1 MTRSPGTMPF
11 TSLPTASTSPE
22 HSRPSRAPVPPT
34 APCWWPR
41 LTRRSARLRLDAR
54 TRISTSFGLGAGF
67 STSRISTPC
76 SPTTAA
82 FMSGLRW
89 GGGGMRGS
97 RWSLHDLALCGRCFG
112 MRAARSM
119 VRPCHEHRRSAT
131 RCPRIGSL
139 TSYKSR
145 RANMGAIPES
155 DTASG
160 PESNRCRQRR
170 DRCRGEPRITNMRM
184 IPLQALAVACAALMV
199 AATPASAEDG
209 VSADKIIFGQAA
221 ALYGPASALG
231 QGMKLGLDAAF
242 AEANKAGGVKGRKLE
257 LKSVDDG
264 YEPTKSI
271 EAVKKLLGD
280 DKVFA
285 LAGSVGTP
293 TAAATLP
300 IATAAGAPFI
310 GAFTGV
316 ESLREPY
323 KPLVVNVR
331 ASYYEE
337 TEAMVEHLTKDLDAT
352 KIAIMYQDDAFGQ
365 AGLAGVKKALEKRKM
380 ELAAEGTFERNTTAV
395 KSGLLAI
402 KKADPHAI
410 IMISPYKPAAE
421 FFKLARQIKLDAT
434 IVNISFVG
442 SDALAKELG
451 NAGAGAVVT
460 QVVPF
465 PKDAAI
471 PVVARY
477 HAALKASVPD

>member
-1 MTRSPGTMPF
+1 M
-11 TSLPTASTSPE
+11 
-22 HSRPSRAPVPPT
+22 
-34 APCWWPR
+34 
-41 LTRRSARLRLDAR
+41 
-54 TRISTSFGLGAGF
+54 
-67 STSRISTPC
+67 
-76 SPTTAA
+76 
-82 FMSGLRW
+82 
-89 GGGGMRGS
+89 
-97 RWSLHDLALCGRCFG
+97 
-112 MRAARSM
+112 
-119 VRPCHEHRRSAT
+119 
-131 RCPRIGSL
+131 
-139 TSYKSR
+139 
-145 RANMGAIPES
+145 
-155 DTASG
+155 
-160 PESNRCRQRR
+160 
-170 DRCRGEPRITNMRM
+170 TNMRI
-184 IPLQALAVACAALMV
+184 IPLKVLSVAGAALIS
-199 AATPASAEDG
+199 AGIPAFAEDG
-209 VSADKIIFGQAA
+209 VSADKIVFGQAA
-221 ALYGPASALG
+221 ALDGPASALG

-271 EAVKKLLGD
+271 EAVKKLLGE

-285 LAGSVGTP
+285 LAGAVGTP

-316 ESLREPY
+316 ESLRDPY

-337 TEAMVEHLTKDLDAT
+337 TEAMVEHLTKDLGAG

-380 ELAAEGTFERNTTAV
+380 ELAAEGTFERNTTAI
-395 KSGLLAI
+395 KGALLAI
-402 KKADPHAI
+402 KKAEPDAV

-421 FFKLARQIKLDAT
+421 FIKLAKQIKLVT
-434 IVNISFVG
+434 TFVNISFVG

-451 NAGAGAVVT
+451 NAGDGIVVT

-465 PKDAAI
+465 PNDSSV

-477 HAALKASVPD
+477 QAALKAIAPDAQPGFVSLEGYLVGRTIVAALEKIDGEPTRQSFVEAVQKSGGFDLGGLKLGYDAANNRGSDQVFLTVIQSDGTFKAVTRLEKS